1 MILRIYSKYPDGPEN
16 EGRFGGEGEDES
28 GLGLVSK
35 SNIVQ
40 FLGHLD
46 LLVGPEQVLC
56 FFTNWL
62 QNENT

>member
-1 MILRIYSKYPDGPEN
+1 MVQRTKEDL
-16 EGRFGGEGEDES
+16 GEDGEDES

-35 SNIVQ
+35 SNTVQ

-56 FFTNWL
+56 FFTSNWL